1 MANKKDKFIITTS
14 AESADWLIK
23 KGFNLVQQQD
33 GRWVFLNNGR
43 LVFSNLEK
51 VSFSNILY
59 M

>member
-1 MANKKDKFIITTS
+1 MANEKSKFIITTS
-14 AESADWLIK
+14 AESADWLTK

-33 GRWVFLNNGR
+33 GRWVFLNNGK

>member
-23 KGFNLVQQQD
+23 KGFDLVQQKD
-33 GRWVFLNNGR
+33 GCWVFLNNGR

>member
-1 MANKKDKFIITTS
+1 MAEKNEKFIITTS

-23 KGFNLVQQQD
+23 KGFDLVQQQ
-33 GRWVFLNNGR
+33 GNKWVFLNNGK

-51 VSFSNILY
+51 VSFSNILH